1 MAREEWR
8 GCLARWV
15 AASLIDEAAAAK
27 IRAYEEGQVPPAGLR
42 WPVIVALSLG
52 GLMLAA
58 GVLLLVAARWEDL
71 SPTARLSVVLVMV
84 AAFHIAGALVTGRFE
99 ALAVTLHTVG
109 TAALG
114 AGIFLAAQIFNLEEH
129 WPGGFMLWAAGA
141 WVAWWLRR
149 DWPQAALAAV
159 LTPIWLGGE
168 WAVAGEGGQMNPRV
182 LLAGLLLLA
191 LAYLTAA
198 TGERRGLVR
207 RSLVWIGSLAIL
219 PCALSTAI
227 SGTMPYPT
235 PAGRAAEAA
244 GWLAAVVVPSAVACL
259 LRRREALVNL
269 AFVPWVVLLSLLSQW
284 KWTLAV
290 QGWCALG
297 ALGLI
302 AWGARESRAERINL
316 GFAGFALSVFS
327 FYISSM
333 TDKLGRSASLI
344 GLGLLFLAGGWL
356 LERSRRRLIARVGG
370 DQG

>member
-1 MAREEWR
+1 MRKDWNR
-8 GCLARWV
+8 WLDRWV
-15 AASLIDEAAAAK
+15 EASLIDDAAAAK
-27 IRAYEEGQVPPAGLR
+27 IRAYEEGQAPPAGLR

-71 SPTARLSVVLVMV
+71 SPTARLSIVLSMV
-84 AAFHIAGALVTGRFE
+84 AAFHVAGVVVTGRFD

-168 WAVAGEGGQMNPRV
+168 WAVAGERGQMNSRV

-191 LAYLTAA
+191 LAYLTAVV
-198 TGERRGLVR
+198 GERRGPVR
-207 RSLVWIGSLAIL
+207 WSLVWMGGLTIL
-219 PCALSTAI
+219 PCAFLTALS
-227 SGTMPYPT
+227 GNMPYPT
-235 PAGRAAEAA
+235 PADRAAEAA
-244 GWLAAVVVPSAVACL
+244 GWLAAVVVPSAVAL
-259 LRRREALVNL
+259 WLRRREALVNL
-269 AFVPWVVLLSLLSQW
+269 AFVPWVVLLSLFAQW

-297 ALGLI
+297 AVGLI
-302 AWGARESRAERINL
+302 AWGVRESRTERINL
-316 GFAGFALSVFS
+316 GFAGFAVSVIS
-327 FYISSM
+327 FYFSSVM
-333 TDKLGRSASLI
+333 DKLGRSASLI

-356 LERSRRRLIARVGG
+356 LERSRRRLLARVGG

>member
-1 MAREEWR
+1 VREDWNR
-8 GCLARWV
+8 WLDRWV

-27 IRAYEEGQVPPAGLR
+27 IRAYEEGQAKPAGLR

-71 SPTARLSVVLVMV
+71 SPAARLSVVLLMV
-84 AAFHIAGALVTGRFE
+84 AAFHIAGVVVTGRFE
-99 ALAVTLHTVG
+99 ALAVTLHTIG

-168 WAVAGEGGQMNPRV
+168 WAVAAEGGRMNPRV
-182 LLAGLLLLA
+182 LPAGLLLLA
-191 LAYLTAA
+191 LAYLTAVV
-198 TGERRGLVR
+198 GERRGPVR
-207 RSLVWIGSLAIL
+207 RSLVWMGGLAIL
-219 PCALSTAI
+219 PSAFLTAI

-235 PAGRAAEAA
+235 PAGEAAEAG
-244 GWLAAVVVPSAVACL
+244 GWLAAVVVPSAVAFL
-259 LRRREALVNL
+259 LRRRGALVNL
-269 AFVPWVVLLSLLSQW
+269 AFVPWVVLLSLL
-284 KWTLAV
+284 
-290 QGWCALG
+290 
-297 ALGLI
+297 LI

-316 GFAGFALSVFS
+316 GFAGFALSVFA

-356 LERSRRRLIARVGG
+356 LERSRRRLLARVGG
-370 DQG
+370 DQE

>member
-8 GCLARWV
+8 KTLNRWV
-15 AASLIDEAAAAK
+15 EASLIDEAGAAK
-27 IRAYEEGQVPPAGLR
+27 IRAYEEGQAPPAGFR
-42 WPVIVALSLG
+42 WPVIVALGLG
-52 GLMLAA
+52 GLMLGA
-58 GVLLLVAARWEDL
+58 GVLLLVAARWEDI
-71 SPTARLSVVLVMV
+71 SPAARLSVVLTMV
-84 AAFHIAGALVTGRFE
+84 AAFHVAGALVSGRFE
-99 ALAVTLHTVG
+99 ALAVTLHTIG

-168 WAVAGEGGQMNPRV
+168 WAVAAEHGQMNPRV

-198 TGERRGLVR
+198 TDERRGPVR
-207 RSLVWIGSLAIL
+207 RALVWIGGLAIL
-219 PCALSTAI
+219 PCALLTAI
-227 SGTMPYPT
+227 SGTMPYLK
-235 PAGRAAEAA
+235 PAGREAEAA
-244 GWLAAVVVPSAVACL
+244 GWLAAVVVPSAVAYL
-259 LRRREALVNL
+259 LRRRGALVNL
-269 AFVPWVVLLSLLSQW
+269 AFVPWVVLLSLLSEW
-284 KWTLAV
+284 RWVLAV

-327 FYISSM
+327 FYISSL

-356 LERSRRRLIARVGG
+356 LERSRRRLIAKFGG
-370 DQG
+370 EQG